1 MRWSGPW
8 KTDRLLKT
16 AMVLTGTVLVLALAK
31 PLAGETMKM
40 VLQHSKI
47 PWKMAAA
54 EFLAD
59 FFKKKE
65 DPMEGFWKQ
74 VLDGRSESKG
84 RTEDRSDPY
93 PADPAYTDYERRK
106 KIFHE
111 AAWMFL
117 MGDESGAEAQEE
129 AERLGFGRNAGTGR
143 AGSEND
149 VAGAENGG
157 SSGNNSSGNGNE
169 NSQALGLAAGDGY
182 QKGHT
187 GYTGG
192 MYQLA
197 QLQDYDFLIKH
208 FYTVHSSTTAR
219 REEMDAA
226 VLTGMDLSMKK
237 DPSVPQILIY
247 HTHSQETYAD
257 YAAGN
262 KKATVVELGNRLTAL
277 LEEKGYQV
285 LHDTTSYDMAAGKL
299 DRNHAYNY
307 ALDGIMGILQKYPS
321 IQVVLDLHRDG
332 VKESLHMVRTVNGKA
347 TAPIMFFNG
356 MSQTPEGEI
365 EYLKNPYKTENLA
378 FSLQMQLLA
387 EEEYPDLTRKIFLK
401 GLRYNLHVRPRSA
414 LIEVGA
420 QTNTLEEA
428 LNAMEPLADLLD
440 QVLGGGGD
448 GPGD

>member
-40 VLQHSKI
+40 VSQHSKI
-47 PWKMAAA
+47 PLKMAAA

-65 DPMEGFWKQ
+65 DPVEGFWKQ
-74 VLDGRSESKG
+74 VLDGKMRDGKQTESG
-84 RTEDRSDPY
+84 TDSY
-93 PADPAYTDYERRK
+93 STDPAYTDYERRK

-129 AERLGFGRNAGTGR
+129 AERLGFGKNAENGR

-149 VAGAENGG
+149 RADSENENGG
-157 SSGNNSSGNGNE
+157 SSGTGNE
-169 NSQALGLAAGDGY
+169 NSQALGLTVGEGY
-182 QKGHT
+182 QTGHT
-187 GYTGG
+187 GNTGSL
-192 MYQLA
+192 YQLA

-208 FYTVHSSTTAR
+208 FYTVHSSTTAK

-257 YAAGN
+257 YATGN
-262 KKATVVELGNRLTAL
+262 KKATVVELGSRLTAL

-285 LHDTTSYDMAAGKL
+285 IHDTTSYDMAAGKL

-440 QVLGGGGD
+440 QVLGGG
-448 GPGD
+448 

>member
-40 VLQHSKI
+40 VSQHSKI

-65 DPMEGFWKQ
+65 DTVEGFWKQ
-74 VLDGRSESKG
+74 VLDGKMRDGKQTESG
-84 RTEDRSDPY
+84 TDSY
-93 PADPAYTDYERRK
+93 STDPAYTDYERRK

-129 AERLGFGRNAGTGR
+129 AERLGFGKNAENGR

-149 VAGAENGG
+149 RADSENDMAGAENEHGG
-157 SSGNNSSGNGNE
+157 SSGTGNE
-169 NSQALGLAAGDGY
+169 NSQALGLTAGEGY
-182 QKGHT
+182 QTGHT
-187 GYTGG
+187 GNTGSL
-192 MYQLA
+192 YQLA

-208 FYTVHSSTTAR
+208 FYTVHSSTTAK

-257 YAAGN
+257 YATGN
-262 KKATVVELGNRLTAL
+262 KKATVVELGSRLTVL

-285 LHDTTSYDMAAGKL
+285 IHDTTSYDMAAGKL

-440 QVLGGGGD
+440 QVLGGG
-448 GPGD
+448 

>member
-16 AMVLTGTVLVLALAK
+16 AMVLTGMSLVLALAK

-40 VLQHSKI
+40 VSQHSKI

-65 DPMEGFWKQ
+65 DPVEGFWKQ
-74 VLDGRSESKG
+74 VLDGKMRDGKQTESG
-84 RTEDRSDPY
+84 TDSY
-93 PADPAYTDYERRK
+93 STDPAYTDYERRK

-129 AERLGFGRNAGTGR
+129 AERLGFGKNAENGR

-149 VAGAENGG
+149 RAGSENDRADSENENGG
-157 SSGNNSSGNGNE
+157 SSGTGNE
-169 NSQALGLAAGDGY
+169 NSQALGLTAGEGY
-182 QKGHT
+182 QTGHT
-187 GYTGG
+187 GNTGSL
-192 MYQLA
+192 YQLA

-208 FYTVHSSTTAR
+208 FYTVHSSTTAK

-257 YAAGN
+257 YATGN
-262 KKATVVELGNRLTAL
+262 KKATVVELGSRLTAL

-285 LHDTTSYDMAAGKL
+285 IHDTTSYDMAAGKL

-307 ALDGIMGILQKYPS
+307 ALDGIMDILQKYPS

-440 QVLGGGGD
+440 QVLGGG
-448 GPGD
+448 